1 MDYFDY
7 ASTTPMDARVLDI
20 YREVAEHYWGNP
32 NSLHDIGGSAKEIL
46 DRCTDSLASLF
57 GVPSAGLTFTS
68 GGSAGNAAA
77 LIGLSHGRKHV
88 GSHIIIGGAE
98 HASIHTAAGQ
108 LESAGFEITV
118 IPSREN
124 GLIDLRQLKSSVRKD
139 TILVSIAHC
148 NGEIGVIQP
157 MGEIKEILRDCAALL
172 HSDLVQSFGKWP
184 IEEVIRHTDSFTVSS
199 HKIHGP
205 KGMGALYIDPS
216 IDLLPVQK
224 NSGTPDLPGITAFT
238 AAAERAVPM
247 PDHYQ
252 MLRDSFFSSLDRK
265 LGNGY
270 RVFEGPP
277 GQQLP
282 QVIGLAIEGIEGQW
296 LMLECNRRGIAISTG
311 SACQSGMQGIP
322 ITLKS
327 MGATERDGKEFIRI
341 SFGPS
346 TTLEK
351 IDRLTDTLAEVR
363 LSILSGGVI

>member
-7 ASTTPMDARVLDI
+7 ASTTPMDPHILDI
-20 YREVAEHYWGNP
+20 YREVAEHFWGNP
-32 NSLHDIGGSAKEIL
+32 NSLHDTGGAAKEL
-46 DRCTDSLASLF
+46 LHRCTDALATLL
-57 GVPSAGLTFTS
+57 GVPAEGLTFTS

-77 LIGLSHGRKHV
+77 LHALAHGRKHL
-88 GSHIIIGGAE
+88 GTHIIIGGAE
-98 HASIHTAAGQ
+98 HASLHTAAGQ
-108 LESAGFEITV
+108 LESAGFQITA
-118 IPSREN
+118 IPYEEN
-124 GLIDLRQLKSSVRKD
+124 GLLNLRQLKSAIREE

-148 NGEIGVIQP
+148 NGEIGAIQP
-157 MGEIKEILRDCAALL
+157 MGEIRESLRGSAALL
-172 HSDLVQSFGKWP
+172 HSDLVQSFGKWS
-184 IEEVIRHTDSFTVSS
+184 IEEAVRHADSFTLSS

-216 IDLLPVQK
+216 IALIPVHRT
-224 NSGTPDLPGITAFT
+224 SGTPDLPGITAFT

-252 MLRDSFFSSLDRK
+252 MLRDSFFSSLDQK
-265 LGNGY
+265 LGNRY

-296 LMLECNRRGIAISTG
+296 LMLECNRRGMAISTG
-311 SACQSGMQGIP
+311 SACQSGMQGMP

-363 LSILSGGVI
+363 LSISSGGVI